1 MIMFWKWAAQGA
13 QIGTV
18 AFFILIVFALLCGA
32 VLALVGLLSYAVG
45 GKGEKASRRY

>member
-1 MIMFWKWAAQGA
+1 MFWKWAAQGA

-32 VLALVGLLSYAVG
+32 VLAVVALLTRFFSVEE
-45 GKGEKASRRY
+45 GEDGIHRG